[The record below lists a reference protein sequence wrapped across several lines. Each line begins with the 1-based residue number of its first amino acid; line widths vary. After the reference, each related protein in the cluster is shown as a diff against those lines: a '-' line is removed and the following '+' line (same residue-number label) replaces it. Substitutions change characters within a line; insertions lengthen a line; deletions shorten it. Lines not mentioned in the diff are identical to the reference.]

1 MMLNKCCIV
10 YFIIHIISYKRYIHH
25 SSKAKQ
31 QNLYISLVTLW
42 TPHTGGP
49 VAFSTAIITY
59 RLLFDWCRK
68 LFDLAVVDC
77 ITPDHVGSGCAI
89 VYCMKTE
96 A

>member
-1 MMLNKCCIV
+1 MVKYYALVRDPVLYTTYILLNIFEDIK
-10 YFIIHIISYKRYIHH
+10 H
-25 SSKAKQ
+25 SVFQK
-31 QNLYISLVTLW
+31 ILW
-42 TPHTGGP
+42 APHTGGP

-59 RLLFDWCRK
+59 RLLFVWCRK

-96 A
+96 AL